1 MMKKDDDDSF
11 PLDDIDVDDVT
22 GQVIERY
29 GEQIL
34 RLGDP
39 LALEQF
45 VAEEGSVRDV
55 LVSSIGQVLAIYHVV
70 RGPLIALSESDWVP
84 EDRRALVA
92 EVVRSL
98 ENCIQFRDEKN

>member
-1 MMKKDDDDSF
+1 MAKNDDDDSF

-29 GEQIL
+29 REQIL

-39 LALEQF
+39 LTLEQF

-55 LVSSIGQVLAIYHVV
+55 LVSSIGQILAIYHVV
-70 RGPLIALSESDWVP
+70 RAPLVALSESEWVP
-84 EDRRALVA
+84 ADRRALVA
-92 EVVRSL
+92 DVVRSL
-98 ENCIQFRDEKN
+98 ENCVQFRDAKN